1 MQFIKALAIGFLIA
15 LAVTA
20 GSADVGAAQDLS
32 ASLGRAEAD
41 VTRFEAEVSAQRQQ
55 VTAAATH
62 YRAAAR
68 QAAPSARA
76 LRRSRADLSD
86 ARQELVAR
94 ERKARARIAKAED
107 RHQQEVDDHDEE
119 VHNGIG
125 FGLAA
130 LIAAGIAI
138 AWGFFRASAAVA
150 ALTRMDLA
158 RAVGLC
164 VGGGL
169 LALIVGGALGQ
180 ADGAVGALGS
190 FVFCLGLILPA
201 ALLLARHSAEV
212 QRGHS
217 QPLLRRERLPSWV
230 PLAAAGLMLVFFFA
244 GAGSALFAPQ
254 ASSQSISPQL
264 AEEAE
269 GAAGETGAEELKAAQ
284 EEVEGAKQRATAPL
298 TRRNRAQRQLAGARR
313 ELQRVQ
319 SRLIAARSSERSF
332 TRQLVA
338 LERKEQ
344 REQEEEEA
352 RFAREEQKRAEEAER
367 AEEEELAACDYN
379 PCLPPAS
386 DYDCEGGSGDGP
398 LYTGPVEV
406 TGIDI
411 YDLDRDNDGIG
422 CEPE

>member
-1 MQFIKALAIGFLIA
+1 MQFTKGLAIGLLLA
-15 LAVTA
+15 LVGFAA
-20 GSADVGAAQDLS
+20 KADGGAAQDLS
-32 ASLGRAEAD
+32 ESLGRAEANAA
-41 VTRFEAEVSAQRQQ
+41 RYEAEASAQRQQ

-68 QAAPSARA
+68 EAAPLALA
-76 LRRSRADLSD
+76 LRRSRADL
-86 ARQELVAR
+86 RGVRRRVLAR
-94 ERKARARIAKAED
+94 ERKAKTHITKAED

-130 LIAAGIAI
+130 LVAAGIAI
-138 AWGFFRASAAVA
+138 VWGFFRASAAVA
-150 ALTRMDLA
+150 ALTRLDLA
-158 RAVGLC
+158 RAFGLC

-169 LALIVGGALGQ
+169 LALILGGAFGQ
-180 ADGAVGALGS
+180 ADGAVGIFGS
-190 FVFCLGLILPA
+190 FVFCLGLILPT

-212 QRGHS
+212 QRGRS
-217 QPLLRRERLPSWV
+217 QPLLRRERLPDWV
-230 PLAAAGLMLVFFFA
+230 PLAVAGLMLVFFLA
-244 GAGSALFAPQ
+244 GTGSALFAPA
-254 ASSQSISPQL
+254 ASSQSISAQL
-264 AEEAE
+264 KEEAE
-269 GAAGETGAEELKAAQ
+269 GAGGEVGAEELEAAQ
-284 EEVEGAKQRATAPL
+284 EEVAMAKQRAAAPL
-298 TRRNRAQRQLAGARR
+298 VRRNRAQRQLASARR
-313 ELQRVQ
+313 ELQRMQ
-319 SRLIAARSSERSF
+319 SRLAAARSSEHSF
-332 TRQLVA
+332 SRQLVA

-344 REQEEEEA
+344 REREEEEA
-352 RFAREEQKRAEEAER
+352 RLARVEQKRIEDAER
-367 AEEEELAACDYN
+367 KEEEELAACDYN